1 MSENFEFMTRIS
13 DILSGKKS
21 APIDVVRVLHV
32 DDEPDQLKLT
42 KIFLEE
48 TDTSLQITSVSSPEE
63 ALKKLQES
71 YDCIVSDYKMPDMDG
86 IEFARRV
93 RQTSRL
99 PFII

>member
-21 APIDVVRVLHV
+21 APIDVVKVLHV

-63 ALKKLQES
+63 ALERSLSTAITASWLSASNQ
-71 YDCIVSDYKMPDMDG
+71 PL
-86 IEFARRV
+86 
-93 RQTSRL
+93 TSMR
-99 PFII
+99 PRSS